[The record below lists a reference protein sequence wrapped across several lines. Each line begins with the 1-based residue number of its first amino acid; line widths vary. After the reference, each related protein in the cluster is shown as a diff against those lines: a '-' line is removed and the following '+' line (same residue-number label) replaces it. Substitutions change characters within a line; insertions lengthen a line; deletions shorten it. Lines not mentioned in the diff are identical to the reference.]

1 MIDGYR
7 PLLDR
12 LLPDESELVVR
23 EGQFHHVVIGTDR
36 VVCIART
43 TAAAARLARRAAM
56 LDALR
61 DLELG
66 VAVPNPLAVSADNEV
81 PHLVLS
87 RIHGETL
94 ERSAVGTPAIAAA
107 VARECHALLTR
118 LAAAGSNETLR
129 ATLPHAPADRWPEF
143 AAAVRDTLYPLMTA
157 AGSTRAEEQLAALNA
172 LPHSTVAL
180 VHGDLGGE
188 NLLWNTE
195 SAVPVLCGVVDW
207 DGACL
212 GDPAE
217 DIAAIA
223 ATYGEPVLG
232 RLLDLDATAGLPA
245 RVAAIRGT
253 FALQQALAAHS
264 DGDEDEL
271 AEGLAGYVLPGRA

>member
-1 MIDGYR
+1 MIHGYR

-43 TAAAARLARRAAM
+43 TAAAARLPRRAAL

-61 DLELG
+61 GLELG
-66 VAVPNPLAVSADNEV
+66 VAVPNPLTISVDNEI
-81 PHLVLS
+81 PYLVMS
-87 RIHGETL
+87 RIHGEPL
-94 ERSAVGTPAIAAA
+94 ERSAVGTPAIAQA
-107 VARECHALLTR
+107 VALECHALLTR
-118 LAAAGSNETLR
+118 LAAAGSNR
-129 ATLPHAPADRWPEF
+129 AVCASLPHTPADRWPEF
-143 AAAVRDTLYPLMTA
+143 AASVRDTLYPLMTA
-157 AGSTRAEEQLAALNA
+157 AGRARADAELAAVAA
-172 LPHSTVAL
+172 LPHSTLAL

-188 NLLWNTE
+188 NLLWNTD
-195 SAVPVLCGVVDW
+195 SDVPVLCGVVDW
-207 DGACL
+207 DGASL

-217 DIAAIA
+217 DVAAIA

-232 RLLDLDATAGLPA
+232 RLLHLDATAGLPA

-264 DGDEDEL
+264 DGDDDEL
-271 AEGLAGYVLPGRA
+271 VDGLAGYVSRADA